1 MTRPGSRPP
10 VRPSAAVPA
19 SIAGAVDLSVLKDRP
34 APAPAAEA
42 SGDAGGLAPIVDVTT
57 ANFEAEV
64 LQRSM
69 QVPVIVDLGSA
80 RSPQSQALTRQLG
93 QLAVEAGGTWI
104 HARVDVDSNPQ
115 IAQAFGVQ
123 AIPTVVAVAGGQPLA
138 DFQGTQ
144 SDEQLRQ
151 WLQAVEQATAGKLS
165 GPPGSAPTAEPEPEV
180 EDPRIVAAEEAIDEG
195 DFDKAAAAYQAI
207 IDAEPKNT
215 DAVAAL
221 RQVKFLARVQNVAP
235 DAVEVA
241 DADPANVQARID
253 AADAEMAGQQ
263 PEQAFARLIDGI
275 KISAGDDR
283 TALRTR
289 LLELFELF
297 DAADPLVVS
306 ARRKLA
312 SALY

>member
-1 MTRPGSRPP
+1 M
-10 VRPSAAVPA
+10 
-19 SIAGAVDLSVLKDRP
+19 AGAVDLSVLKDRP
-34 APAPAAEA
+34 APAPAAEPA
-42 SGDAGGLAPIVDVTT
+42 GEAGGLAPIVDVTAAT
-57 ANFEAEV
+57 FEAEV
-64 LQRSM
+64 LQRST

-80 RSPQSQALTRQLG
+80 RSPQSQSLTRQLG
-93 QLAVEAGGTWI
+93 QMAVEAGGAWVL
-104 HARVDVDSNPQ
+104 ARVDVDSNPQ

-123 AIPTVVAVAGGQPLA
+123 AIPTVVAVAAGQPLA

-151 WLQAVEQATAGKLS
+151 WLQAVEQATAGKLT
-165 GPPGSAPTAEPEPEV
+165 GPPGATAAEPEPEI

-195 DFDKAAAAYQAI
+195 DFDKAAAAYEAI

-235 DAVEVA
+235 DAIETA
-241 DADPANVQARID
+241 DADPTNIQARIE
-253 AADAEMAGQQ
+253 AADAEMAGQE

-297 DAADPLVVS
+297 DPADPLVVS

>member
-1 MTRPGSRPP
+1 M
-10 VRPSAAVPA
+10 
-19 SIAGAVDLSVLKDRP
+19 AGAVDLSVLKDRP
-34 APAPAAEA
+34 TPAPA
-42 SGDAGGLAPIVDVTT
+42 GDAAGESAGLAPIVDVTAAT
-57 ANFEAEV
+57 FEAEV
-64 LQRSM
+64 LQRST
-69 QVPVIVDLGSA
+69 QVPVVVDLGSA

-93 QLAVEAGGTWI
+93 QLAVDAGGAWVL
-104 HARVDVDSNPQ
+104 ARVDVDSNPQ

-123 AIPTVVAVAGGQPLA
+123 AIPTAVAVAAGQPLA

-165 GPPGSAPTAEPEPEV
+165 GPPGVATAEPEPEV

-221 RQVKFLARVQNVAP
+221 RQVKFLARVQNVSP
-235 DAVEVA
+235 DAIETA
-241 DADPANVQARID
+241 DADPADVQARID

-263 PEQAFARLIDGI
+263 PEEAFARLIEGI

>member
-10 VRPSAAVPA
+10 VRPSAVPA

-34 APAPAAEA
+34 APASQAE
-42 SGDAGGLAPIVDVTT
+42 SGGDTGGLAPIVDVSAAT
-57 ANFEAEV
+57 FEAEV
-64 LQRSM
+64 LQRST

-93 QLAVEAGGTWI
+93 QLAVEAAGTWVL
-104 HARVDVDSNPQ
+104 ARVDVDSNPQ

-123 AIPTVVAVAGGQPLA
+123 AIPTVVAVAAGQPLA

-151 WLQAVEQATAGKLS
+151 WLQAVEQATAGKLT
-165 GPPGSAPTAEPEPEV
+165 GPPGAAAAEPEPEV

-195 DFDKAAAAYQAI
+195 DFDKAEAAYQAI

-215 DAVAAL
+215 EAVAAL
-221 RQVKFLARVQNVAP
+221 RQVKFLARVQNLAS
-235 DAVEVA
+235 DAIALA
-241 DADPANVQARID
+241 DADAGNVQARID
-253 AADAEMAGQQ
+253 AADAEMAAQQ

-297 DAADPLVVS
+297 DSADPLVVS

>member
-1 MTRPGSRPP
+1 M
-10 VRPSAAVPA
+10 
-19 SIAGAVDLSVLKDRP
+19 
-34 APAPAAEA
+34 
-42 SGDAGGLAPIVDVTT
+42 DVT
-57 ANFEAEV
+57 AASFEAEV
-64 LQRSM
+64 LQRST

-93 QLAVEAGGTWI
+93 QLAVEAGGAWVL
-104 HARVDVDSNPQ
+104 ARVDVDSNPQ

-123 AIPTVVAVAGGQPLA
+123 AIPTVVAVAAGQPLA

-151 WLQAVEQATAGKLS
+151 WLQAVEQATAGKLA
-165 GPPGSAPTAEPEPEV
+165 GPPGAAAAEPEPEI

-235 DAVEVA
+235 DAVETA
-241 DADPANVQARID
+241 DADPANVQARIE
-253 AADAEMAGQQ
+253 AADAEMAAQQ
-263 PEQAFARLIDGI
+263 PEEAFARLIDGI

>member
-1 MTRPGSRPP
+1 M
-10 VRPSAAVPA
+10 
-19 SIAGAVDLSVLKDRP
+19 AGAVDLSVLKDRP
-34 APAPAAEA
+34 APAPAAESA
-42 SGDAGGLAPIVDVTT
+42 GDAGGLAPIVDVTAAT
-57 ANFEAEV
+57 FEAEV
-64 LQRSM
+64 LQRST

-93 QLAVEAGGTWI
+93 QLAVEAAGTWVL
-104 HARVDVDSNPQ
+104 ARVDVDSNPQ
-115 IAQAFGVQ
+115 IAQAFGVK
-123 AIPTVVAVAGGQPLA
+123 AIPTVVAVAAGQPLA
-138 DFQGTQ
+138 DFEGTQ

-151 WLQAVEQATAGKLS
+151 WLQAVEQATAGKLT
-165 GPPGSAPTAEPEPEV
+165 GPPGAAAAEPEPEI

-195 DFDKAAAAYQAI
+195 DFDKAEAAYQAI

-221 RQVKFLARVQNVAP
+221 RQVKFLARVQNIAP
-235 DAVEVA
+235 DAIEIA
-241 DADPANVQARID
+241 NADPANVQARIE
-253 AADAEMAGQQ
+253 AADAEMAAQQ

-297 DAADPLVVS
+297 DSADPLVVS

>member
-1 MTRPGSRPP
+1 M
-10 VRPSAAVPA
+10 
-19 SIAGAVDLSVLKDRP
+19 LKDRP
-34 APAPAAEA
+34 TPAPPAE
-42 SGDAGGLAPIVDVTT
+42 SGGDSGGLAPIVDVTAAT
-57 ANFEAEV
+57 FEAEV
-64 LQRSM
+64 LQRST

-93 QLAVEAGGTWI
+93 QLAVEAAGTWVL
-104 HARVDVDSNPQ
+104 ARVDVDASPQ
-115 IAQAFGVQ
+115 IAQAFGVK

-138 DFQGTQ
+138 DFEGTQ

-151 WLQAVEQATAGKLS
+151 WLQAVEQATAGKLT
-165 GPPGSAPTAEPEPEV
+165 GPPGVAAAEPEPEI
-180 EDPRIVAAEEAIDEG
+180 EDPRIVAAEEAIDDG

-207 IDAEPKNT
+207 IDAEPQNT

-235 DAVEVA
+235 DAIELA
-241 DADPANVQARID
+241 DADAANVQARID

-275 KISAGDDR
+275 KVSAGDDR